1 MYPKRLQHGLS
12 LLISQQLSQ
21 ALSSDL
27 ASTSFVRVSL
37 TVPALFSKVLMVP
50 ILTLLQLSRKSVQQP
65 VFVALALC
73 VTVLIS
79 MRGLDFRE
87 RPEQ

>member
-27 ASTSFVRVSL
+27 ASTSLVRVSL